1 MLSDERRSQVEHQLL
16 LSIIRKKTSLRD
28 LRNINRD
35 VGTLLSEEPM
45 MTAAIS
51 TTKEE
56 LQEVMVSCVQE
67 IIEKD
72 LPRS

>member
-35 VGTLLSEEPM
+35 VGTLLSEAAM
-45 MTAAIS
+45 MTAIS

>member
-1 MLSDERRSQVEHQLL
+1 
-16 LSIIRKKTSLRD
+16 
-28 LRNINRD
+28 
-35 VGTLLSEEPM
+35 
-45 MTAAIS
+45 MTAIS

>member
-35 VGTLLSEEPM
+35 VGTLLSEEAM
-45 MTAAIS
+45 MTAIS

-56 LQEVMVSCVQE
+56 LQEVIVSCVQE

>member
-1 MLSDERRSQVEHQLL
+1 MLSNERRSQVEHQLL

-35 VGTLLSEEPM
+35 VGTLLSEEAM
-45 MTAAIS
+45 MTAIS

>member
-35 VGTLLSEEPM
+35 VGTLLSEEAM
-45 MTAAIS
+45 MTAIS